1 MMIFYK
7 SYQYAPIATLVS
19 GLSSAL
25 AVCAVLGGLALFG
38 IRGGSALKMVGGV
51 VLIALAAFLFFYCS
65 RTLPDK
71 MSEKESEKNIRTK
84 ASYALMYCKENPEA
98 YDQLIAENMDFARK
112 YIRNNEGKIVKV
124 SKFNQ

>member
-7 SYQYAPIATLVS
+7 NYQYAPIATLVS
-19 GLSSAL
+19 GLSSVL
-25 AVCAVLGGLALFG
+25 AVCAVIGGLALFG
-38 IRGGSALKMVGGV
+38 IRGGSA
-51 VLIALAAFLFFYCS
+51 LIALAAFLFFYCS

-71 MSEKESEKNIRTK
+71 MSEKESDKNIRTK

>member
-1 MMIFYK
+1 MH
-7 SYQYAPIATLVS
+7 LR
-19 GLSSAL
+19 LSFSST
-25 AVCAVLGGLALFG
+25 VRELFP
-38 IRGGSALKMVGGV
+38 
-51 VLIALAAFLFFYCS
+51 
-65 RTLPDK
+65 TK